1 MDSSSVDRKANHLLE
16 RLSLAE
22 ARWAPISSYSRGMR
36 QRILI
41 AAALL
46 HDPDL
51 LIFDEAQSGLDIA
64 HVVLFRHL
72 LQALAQRGKTILYI
86 SHVLESV
93 ERICS
98 RVIILYRGRVAADDS
113 VAALRDLTRLPS
125 LEEIFTQLAHHD
137 DLELRAQD
145 IASLVSI

>member
-1 MDSSSVDRKANHLLE
+1 MDPSPVDRKANHLLE

-22 ARWAPISSYSRGMR
+22 ARWAPISSYSKGMR

-51 LIFDEAQSGLDIA
+51 FIFDEAQSGLDIA
-64 HVVLFRHL
+64 NAVLFRHL

-86 SHVLESV
+86 SHVLELV

-113 VAALRDLTRLPS
+113 VATLRDLTKLPS
-125 LEEIFTQLAHHD
+125 LEEIFTQLVHHD
-137 DLELRAQD
+137 DLEMRAQD
-145 IASLVSI
+145 IASLISV